1 MPAFLQIWSAIA
13 GNEDLAEGLT
23 PLRNREIFQMN
34 NDSNFE
40 QALDV
45 IYRIYLI
52 DFASI
57 QGVYS
62 RAELVWGQRLIK

>member
-1 MPAFLQIWSAIA
+1 MNACILQIWSATA

-23 PLRNREIFQMN
+23 LLRNREIFQMN

-40 QALDV
+40 EALDL

-52 DFASI
+52 DYTSI
-57 QGVYS
+57 QGV
-62 RAELVWGQRLIK
+62 

>member
-1 MPAFLQIWSAIA
+1 MPAFLQIWSEIA
-13 GNEDLAEGLT
+13 GNEDLAEELT
-23 PLRNREIFQMN
+23 PLRNREIFQMH

-40 QALDV
+40 QALDL

-57 QGVYS
+57 
-62 RAELVWGQRLIK
+62 